1 MHLVLVGAWP
11 ELANRLVGLPARVSL
26 LQLGPDDRE
35 AGWVYRY
42 VHVDYTDVAAAV
54 EAATR
59 IHSID
64 PVDVVVG
71 VRHYALPA
79 LAAIASALDVR
90 SVPGPV
96 SSLGFDKASVRE
108 QLAATAT
115 RPVRFRLCSDQ
126 DAVEVFAR
134 ELGFQAVVKPPI
146 GVAKA
151 GVHVIDGPADV
162 PLAWRHASAAA
173 NGPVLV
179 EERLHGPEFSV
190 EVRSVDGTHE
200 VLAVTE
206 KDCSGP
212 PHFLELGHTVPARI
226 DTSALEIEAIR
237 AVEAIGHR
245 TGPSHVEFV
254 FTDDGPAVTEINRRM
269 GGDRIFELLVL
280 ATGRD
285 PMRETLLDA
294 LGEPHEHREIP
305 RRGAAIRFL
314 TAPFTGRAP
323 ELPGDLALPP
333 EVVRVHYTPGAEI
346 RPATTNDERIG
357 YVIAVAENAEK
368 AAHAAEIA
376 RAELL
381 ERLVK
386 VADPP
391 PCPSPRTLPQSG

>member
-1 MHLVLVGAWP
+1 MHLLMVGAWP

-26 LQLGPDDRE
+26 LQPVPDGRE
-35 AGWVYRY
+35 ADWVYRY
-42 VHVDYTDVAAAV
+42 VHVDYTDVAAAAD
-54 EAATR
+54 AAAR
-59 IHSID
+59 IHAVD

-79 LAAIASALDVR
+79 LAAIATALGVR

-96 SSLGFDKASVRE
+96 SSLAVDKAGVRE
-108 QLAATAT
+108 LLAATAT
-115 RPVRFRLCSDQ
+115 RPVRFQLCASESSVLD
-126 DAVEVFAR
+126 FAR

-162 PLAWRHASAAA
+162 PAAWRHASAAA
-173 NGPVLV
+173 RGPVLV
-179 EERLHGPEFSV
+179 EERLRGPEFSV
-190 EVRSVDGTHE
+190 EVRSVDGHHE
-200 VLAVTE
+200 VVAVTE

-212 PHFLELGHTVPARI
+212 PHFIELGHTVPARI
-226 DTSALEIEAIR
+226 DTSTLETEAIR
-237 AVEAIGHR
+237 AVDAIGHR

-254 FTDDGPAVTEINRRM
+254 LTGDGPAVTEINRRM

-314 TAPFTGRAP
+314 AAPFTGPAP
-323 ELPGDLALPP
+323 ALPDDLVLPP
-333 EVVRVHYTPGAEI
+333 EIVRVHYSPQPGATI
-346 RPATTNDERIG
+346 GPPTTNDERIG
-357 YVIAVAENAEK
+357 YVLAVADNAEK

-376 RAELL
+376 RSELL
-381 ERLVK
+381 DRLVK

-391 PCPSPRTLPQSG
+391 P

>member
-1 MHLVLVGAWP
+1 MHLLMVGAWP

-26 LQLGPDDRE
+26 LQPGPDGRE
-35 AGWVYRY
+35 ADWVYRY
-42 VHVDYTDVAAAV
+42 VPVDYTDVAAAV

-59 IHSID
+59 IHAAD

-79 LAAIASALDVR
+79 LAAIATALGVR

-96 SSLGFDKASVRE
+96 GSLDVDKAGVRE
-108 QLAATAT
+108 LLAATAT
-115 RPVRFRLCSDQ
+115 RPVRFRLCASES
-126 DAVEVFAR
+126 AVMDFAR

-151 GVHVIDGPADV
+151 GVHAIEGPEDV
-162 PLAWRHASAAA
+162 PGAWRHASAAA

-179 EERLHGPEFSV
+179 EERLRGPEFSV
-190 EVRSVDGTHE
+190 EVRSVDGDHE

-206 KDCSGP
+206 KECSGP

-237 AVEAIGHR
+237 AVEALGHR

-314 TAPFTGRAP
+314 TAPFPGVAP
-323 ELPGDLALPP
+323 ELPSDLVLPP
-333 EVVRVHYTPGAEI
+333 EIVRVHYAPGVEVA
-346 RPATTNDERIG
+346 PPTTNGDRIG

-391 PCPSPRTLPQSG
+391 PCRSA